1 MGKFI
6 IFGRKKLQGE
16 IEVYGNK
23 NAVLPI
29 MASSILLN
37 GETTLS
43 NVPRIKDVEVK
54 GQILVKL
61 CANLKFN
68 NDHKLILNCERINS
82 LRVDSQ
88 LARKLRAYVLL
99 IGPLIARF
107 GKAEIVHP
115 GGDIIGKRS
124 IDTHLEVLAGLGVET
139 KKKGDLYLFRRTKK
153 INEGEIFLS

>member
-43 NVPRIKDVEVK
+43 NVPRIKDVEVM

-61 CANLKFN
+61 GANLKFN

-82 LRVDSQ
+82 VRVDSQ
-88 LARKLRAYVLL
+88 LARKLRASVLL

-107 GKAEIVHP
+107 GKY
-115 GGDIIGKRS
+115 GKL
-124 IDTHLEVLAGLGVET
+124 ID
-139 KKKGDLYLFRRTKK
+139 
-153 INEGEIFLS
+153 